1 MNKIKQWCINIGRG
15 VAIFLMLA
23 PFVIIKERNQ
33 YSEKE
38 FVFYLV
44 SWIFYD
50 IYMSYVIM
58 HKDKQ

>member
-1 MNKIKQWCINIGRG
+1 MNKIKQWCINIGRC

-23 PFVIIKERNQ
+23 PFVLIKEHNQ
-33 YSEKE
+33 YPKKE

-50 IYMSYVIM
+50 IYMCYVIM

>member
-1 MNKIKQWCINIGRG
+1 MNKIKQWCINIGRI

-23 PFVIIKERNQ
+23 PFVVIVERNK

-38 FVFYLV
+38 LIFYLV

-58 HKDKQ
+58 RKDKQ